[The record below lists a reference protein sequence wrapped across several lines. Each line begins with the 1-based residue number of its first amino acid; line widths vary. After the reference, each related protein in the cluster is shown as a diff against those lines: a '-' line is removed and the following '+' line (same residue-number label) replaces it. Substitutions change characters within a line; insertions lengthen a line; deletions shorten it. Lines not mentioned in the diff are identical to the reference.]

1 MLEHCAEVY
10 THIQVSK
17 TAKRAVAFVVLRSM
31 HRRRLNLM
39 QLDKQRDD
47 QLPHTTR
54 VLNTR
59 VISVTRH
66 MKVQKE
72 SAL

>member
-1 MLEHCAEVY
+1 MLERCAKLY

-17 TAKRAVAFVVLRSM
+17 AAKDAVVFVVLRNM
-31 HRRRLNLM
+31 QRRRLNLT
-39 QLDKQRDD
+39 QLDKLRDD
-47 QLPHTTR
+47 QLSHTTR
-54 VLNTR
+54 GLNTR

-72 SAL
+72 SEL